1 MGFQEKKKKTNKF
14 MLNELS
20 FLSDTDH
27 LLTGERMRQ
36 EPDGVPDNE
45 DKAESHL
52 YGEQERE
59 PA

>member
-1 MGFQEKKKKTNKF
+1 

-27 LLTGERMRQ
+27 LQGREWGR

-45 DKAESHL
+45 DKTESHL
-52 YGEQERE
+52 CGEQEKE
-59 PA
+59 PAWAG